1 VQRLIRAHG
10 GSINVAS
17 SVGYGTTFT
26 IDLPNSATRKPEAP
40 VVPAQPCVLVV
51 DDDLAI
57 RDSVGE
63 LLEAHG
69 YRVELAANGI
79 EALDK
84 LRAHESPRPSLI
96 LLDVMMPV
104 MDGMSFRA
112 EQERDDD
119 LRDIPVVVFS
129 AYGDVA
135 ETAVK
140 MHAVAHLQKPLRA
153 GDLLATVE
161 RAAHHA

>member
-1 VQRLIRAHG
+1 
-10 GSINVAS
+10 
-17 SVGYGTTFT
+17 
-26 IDLPNSATRKPEAP
+26 
-40 VVPAQPCVLVV
+40 
-51 DDDLAI
+51 
-57 RDSVGE
+57 
-63 LLEAHG
+63 
-69 YRVELAANGI
+69 
-79 EALDK
+79 
-84 LRAHESPRPSLI
+84 
-96 LLDVMMPV
+96 
-104 MDGMSFRA
+104 MSFRA

-153 GDLLATVE
+153 GDLLATIE